1 MSRRTSFSRQTIAV
15 LRLLA
20 EDPSAWIH
28 GYDISRRTGLKSG
41 TLYPILMRL
50 AERGLLEARWE
61 DAPQAGRPRRHAYR
75 LTDDGARQAAALP
88 IEQPETRRGLAL
100 GGA

>member
-1 MSRRTSFSRQTIAV
+1 MTRSFSPQTVAV

-20 EDPSAWIH
+20 EDPSAWVH
-28 GYDISRRTGLKSG
+28 GYDIARRIGLKSG

-61 DAPQAGRPRRHAYR
+61 DAEQPGRPRRHAYR
-75 LTDDGARQAAALP
+75 LTDGGARQVAAIPA
-88 IEQPETRRGLAL
+88 EQTKTARRMAMGEA
-100 GGA
+100 